1 MTSLA
6 KQINQTINTIVLKS
20 ENHLELLVGQC
31 QSQISL
37 TNTQEHILMLLREE
51 KVNNSDLAKALNISQ
66 AAVTK
71 AIKSLKSKKL
81 LETVKDK
88 KDARMT
94 YYQLTVEAEA
104 IAQEHARH
112 HELTLDTY
120 QDLTDQFSASEQAVI
135 SRFLAELLDKI
146 GDEK

>member
-94 YYQLTVEAEA
+94 YYQLTEEAEA